1 MMLSMAFR
9 VSLVLAVIVGGI
21 LTASLTRAE
30 TPAGSNVD
38 TRVIVSLQVRPEA
51 LQQWISGAW
60 QVNPVAAGPS
70 KGANASVV
78 FVDQQLWLDADG
90 KPMAT
95 GINRIMALTVP
106 GKHGGTGETESVVG
120 RIYSAEPSY
129 VPSPYK
135 NAVSATI
142 RRERMI
148 KEPNLEPASGR
159 ELWTVRAAGGTAEL
173 QFDYQGGLPSRSKG
187 EAKVYSGAEPTF
199 FRIYR
204 WEQGADVVKS
214 VPDGIDRVQN
224 FKLSVA
230 IPELAKIF
238 DGSERVVSVT
248 MLPWY
253 LRQVSL
259 P

>member
-1 MMLSMAFR
+1 
-9 VSLVLAVIVGGI
+9 
-21 LTASLTRAE
+21 
-30 TPAGSNVD
+30 
-38 TRVIVSLQVRPEA
+38 RVIVSLQVRPEA

-106 GKHGGTGETESVVG
+106 GKHGGTGETASVVG

-187 EAKVYSGAEPTF
+187 EAKVG
-199 FRIYR
+199 R
-204 WEQGADVVKS
+204 GADLL
-214 VPDGIDRVQN
+214 PH
-224 FKLSVA
+224 LSMGA
-230 IPELAKIF
+230 GGGRGQECSRWHRSRPELQAQRRDSRACEDLRWLRARRERHHASLVPSPGLIAVAR
-238 DGSERVVSVT
+238 SEPGLAGDSRGEIL
-248 MLPWY
+248 LPPTSRW
-253 LRQVSL
+253 
-259 P
+259 

>member
-106 GKHGGTGETESVVG
+106 GKHGGT
-120 RIYSAEPSY
+120 
-129 VPSPYK
+129 
-135 NAVSATI
+135 
-142 RRERMI
+142 
-148 KEPNLEPASGR
+148 
-159 ELWTVRAAGGTAEL
+159 AEL